1 MEKEREGKAACKSG
15 KITWT
20 PACPILAAVTPKAS
34 KREQANNK
42 KWKQI
47 RKQQLEEF
55 FGQGPQVTAPSKE
68 GTPINAVL
76 QRRARGLDHDKGKRG
91 ETNSSLDKATKMT
104 KPKKQQ
110 QPVDTREVHEAKKKP
125 SKEQAE
131 IKQPRIGR

>member
-1 MEKEREGKAACKSG
+1 MEKERAGKAACKSG

-68 GTPINAVL
+68 GTPIDVIL
-76 QRRARGLDHDKGKRG
+76 QRRERNSDHDKGKRG
-91 ETNSSLDKATKMT
+91 ETTSLLDKTTKTT

-110 QPVDTREVHEAKKKP
+110 QTVDTRAVQEAKKRAP
-125 SKEQAE
+125 
-131 IKQPRIGR
+131 